1 MYPNSSIPQNIT
13 IEGLIDSKN
22 NFGKLIID
30 APLFEYNEIKFNQIH
45 FEVNTTNPD
54 YNSLLSVKN
63 ISNKYFKLNNFNLT
77 SKKIFDSLY
86 FKSEF
91 DNNDDNGSY
100 QINIYH
106 TQDKFKNSHFAI
118 KKSTIPL
125 GKNDW
130 VINPKNLNT
139 QNLSYYPKN
148 NKMKLSELTAYSGDQ
163 FISILGSFKDF
174 NNYNLELNLRI
185 HYYKNIIPPLKNLLK
200 LMV

>member
-1 MYPNSSIPQNIT
+1 MNALYPNSLIPQNII

-45 FEVNTTNPD
+45 FEANTTNPD

-63 ISNKYFKLNNFNLT
+63 ISNKYFKLSDFKLT
-77 SKKIFDSLY
+77 SKKISDSLY

-91 DNNDDNGSY
+91 EANDDSGFY

-125 GKNDW
+125 GQNDW
-130 VINPKNLNT
+130 VVNPENLNN
-139 QNLSYYPKN
+139 QNLSYYPKK
-148 NKMKLSELTAYSGDQ
+148 NKIKLSELTAYSGNQ
-163 FISILGSFKDF
+163 FISL
-174 NNYNLELNLRI
+174 
-185 HYYKNIIPPLKNLLK
+185 
-200 LMV
+200 